1 MRWLRGRLPSLLSIL
16 AATVASAQEG
26 RIDLYYGAV
35 RPAARSEAPASPPAR
50 PFFDPATGCY
60 LGAYIELDPLLKK
73 VVVDSSD
80 NRRKLPEEFE
90 EIVGKSHAIYFFYLG
105 YGRPL
110 PMDWVR
116 SLASRGKMVHIAL
129 EPNDGLVAVKDDT
142 YLRKLA
148 DDMAASGAKIFL
160 RFASEM
166 NGTWTNY
173 SGDPE
178 LYKEKWRLL
187 TRVIRERAD
196 NVAMV
201 WCPYTT
207 PRDPIPNYYPG
218 DEWVDWVGVN
228 MYNVTYFNQDRSTPA
243 HHVGPTDMLDY
254 IYRRYADRKP
264 IMIGEY
270 ASTHFSAL
278 ENKPVVDFAV
288 ENIRELYQALRTRYP
303 RVKAI
308 NYSNSNNLLLSHR
321 QNNNYTVTANPRV
334 LASYRAAITSAHFI
348 GGTASGNLAALPER
362 TTDDLAKNLG
372 LKPLADGSFIE
383 GRVTVAAWVAAR
395 SSKPIVR
402 ALVNGKVVAIAHRG
416 DFWEIELDAG
426 TLGSGDHRLLFEAY
440 DSKGKMVAKSTA
452 IVTVK

>member
-1 MRWLRGRLPSLLSIL
+1 MRSLRGWLFSLLTLL
-16 AATVASAQEG
+16 ATPLASAQEG
-26 RIDLYYGAV
+26 RIDLFYGAIRPTAREESSSV
-35 RPAARSEAPASPPAR
+35 SPMRAKFEPAA
-50 PFFDPATGCY
+50 GCY

-73 VVVDSSD
+73 VVIDSSD

-129 EPNDGLVAVKDDT
+129 EPNDGLSAVKDDV

-148 DDMAASGAKIFL
+148 DDMASSGAKIFL

-187 TRVIRERAD
+187 TRVIRDRAD

-207 PRDPIPNYYPG
+207 PRDPIPSYYPG
-218 DEWVDWVGVN
+218 DEWVDWIGVN
-228 MYNVTYFNQDRSTPA
+228 MYNVTYFNQDPA
-243 HHVGPTDMLDY
+243 MPARHVGPTDMLDY
-254 IYRRYADRKP
+254 VYRRYSGRKP

-270 ASTHFSAL
+270 ATTHFSAL

-308 NYSNSNNLLLSHR
+308 NYFNSNNLLLSHR

-334 LASYRAAITSAHFI
+334 LAAYRTAIASPYYLTGS
-348 GGTASGNLAALPER
+348 GSGELSPLPQRSTA
-362 TTDDLAKNLG
+362 DLAKNLG
-372 LKPLADGSFIE
+372 LKPLEDGATIE
-383 GRVTVAAWVAAR
+383 GRITVAAWVAAKIA
-395 SSKPIVR
+395 KPIVR
-402 ALVNGKVVAIAHRG
+402 ALVNGKVVNIAHRG
-416 DFWEIELDAG
+416 DFWEIDLDARD
-426 TLGSGDHRLLFEAY
+426 LGSGDHRLLFEAF
-440 DSKGKMVAKSTA
+440 DTKGRLVARTSA
-452 IVTVK
+452 IVTVR

>member
-1 MRWLRGRLPSLLSIL
+1 MRSQRGWIAPFVALWV
-16 AATVASAQEG
+16 AVAASAQEG
-26 RIDLYYGAV
+26 RIDLYYGAI
-35 RPAARSEAPASPPAR
+35 RQNARADTPDIRSERAKFEPAQ
-50 PFFDPATGCY
+50 GCY

-73 VVVDSSD
+73 VVIDSSD

-129 EPNDGLVAVKDDT
+129 EPNDGLAQVKDDT

-148 DDMAASGAKIFL
+148 EDMAASGAKIFL

-207 PRDPIPNYYPG
+207 PRDPIPSYYPG

-228 MYNVTYFNQDRSTPA
+228 MYNVTYFNQDPNMPA
-243 HHVGPTDMLDY
+243 RHVGPTDMLDY
-254 IYRRYADRKP
+254 IYRRYAERKP

-270 ASTHFSAL
+270 ATTHFSAL
-278 ENKPVVDFAV
+278 ENKPVVDFAI
-288 ENIRELYQALRTRYP
+288 ENIRTLYQALRAKYP

-308 NYSNSNNLLLSHR
+308 NYFNSNNLLLSHR

-334 LASYRAAITSAHFI
+334 LAAYRSAIASPHFLP
-348 GGTASGNLAALPER
+348 GVASAALAPLPE
-362 TTDDLAKNLG
+362 TTTQDLAKNLG
-372 LKPLADGSFIE
+372 LRPLSDGARIE
-383 GRVTVAAWVAAR
+383 GRMTVAAWVKARAA
-395 SSKPIVR
+395 KPIVR
-402 ALVNGKVVAIAHRG
+402 ALVDGKVVNIAHRG
-416 DFWEIELDAG
+416 DFWEIELDSRV
-426 TLGSGDHRLLFEAY
+426 LGSGDRRLLFEAY
-440 DSKGKMVAKSTA
+440 DAKGKLIAKTTVL
-452 IVTVK
+452 VTVE

>member
-1 MRWLRGRLPSLLSIL
+1 
-16 AATVASAQEG
+16 
-26 RIDLYYGAV
+26 
-35 RPAARSEAPASPPAR
+35 
-50 PFFDPATGCY
+50 
-60 LGAYIELDPLLKK
+60 
-73 VVVDSSD
+73 
-80 NRRKLPEEFE
+80 
-90 EIVGKSHAIYFFYLG
+90 
-105 YGRPL
+105 
-110 PMDWVR
+110 
-116 SLASRGKMVHIAL
+116 MVHIAL
-129 EPNDGLVAVKDDT
+129 EPTDGLAAVKDDT

-254 IYRRYADRKP
+254 IYSRYADRKP

-270 ASTHFSAL
+270 ATTHFSAL
-278 ENKPVVDFAV
+278 ENKPVVDFAI

-308 NYSNSNNLLLSHR
+308 NYFNSNNLLLSHR

-334 LASYRAAITSAHFI
+334 LAAYRAAITSPHFI
-348 GGTASGNLAALPER
+348 GGAAGGTLAPLPER

-372 LKPLADGSFIE
+372 LKPLADGAIIE
-383 GRVTVAAWVAAR
+383 GRVTVAAWVQAKTV
-395 SSKPIVR
+395 KPIVR
-402 ALVNGKVVAIAHRG
+402 ALVDGKVVNIAHRG
-416 DFWEIELDAG
+416 DFWEIDLDAG
-426 TLGSGDHRLLFEAY
+426 ALGSGDHRLLFEAY
-440 DSKGKMVAKSTA
+440 DSKGKLVAKATA
-452 IVTVK
+452 IVTVR